1 MGHTEAKF
9 IVEGMHCRSCSAL
22 VDMTVGDI
30 EGVESSTTDLAGKTT
45 VVVFDDVVTDAAG
58 IKSAIEGVGYTAT
71 PVA

>member
-1 MGHTEAKF
+1 MGQSEAKF

-30 EGVESSTTDLAGKTT
+30 EGVESSSTDLVEKTT
-45 VVVFDDVVTDAAG
+45 VVVFDDAVTDVESIKAAIDG
-58 IKSAIEGVGYTAT
+58 AGYSAT